1 MKADL
6 DKKDLSILRV
16 LQKKGRIAIS
26 ELAEKINL
34 SDTPCLRRIRKLE
47 KTGVITGYGAQLNPK
62 SVGLDV
68 LVYAAV
74 KLTESS
80 DVYAQGFESSILEF
94 NEVIECSIVTGAHD
108 YILKVVSP
116 DLHSYEVFVKKS
128 LGSIKYVSSIE
139 STIVL
144 KQTLMRRE
152 LPL

>member
-6 DKKDLSILRV
+6 DKTDLSILRI

-26 ELAEKINL
+26 QLGEKIGL

-47 KTGVITGYGAQLNPK
+47 KTGVITGYGAQLNPQ

-74 KLTESS
+74 KLAESS
-80 DVYAQGFESSILEF
+80 DVYAQGFEGAILEF
-94 NEVIECSIVTGAHD
+94 NEVIECSIVSGAHD
-108 YILKVVSP
+108 YILKIVAS

-128 LGSIKYVSSIE
+128 LGSLKYVSSIE